1 MKKVIIA
8 LILIFSL
15 SLCSCQSALSFL
27 DQNADATESEIES
40 ESAKILSVLSKLN
53 NVTNGEEL
61 VEFSKTYFENS
72 TLDDYL
78 AGKDET
84 EIVLVL
90 KVLKNIKFDSVYD
103 DTLQYSVI
111 STDSIF
117 NYLQNDQTFVK
128 EFNNLSTI
136 GISEKELRD
145 YVIQY
150 LCRVLDDAELKE
162 KTEEL
167 SVEIKFSGE
176 KLSSDVFLVQLSDS
190 YLTKLLERIKT
201 SEFVEINEESEI
213 NLGDVNLEK
222 GKGLVLPYSISDDSG
237 NLINSVKI
245 FVKINEVLEDE
256 DALERLNELSPMN
269 SSINVDY
276 SKNKLTYVSYNIY
289 NNSGS
294 DLTYN
299 NKFIA
304 VDASGNSY
312 TLPLGSVFGT
322 TSDTI
327 IKNKTEVTLD
337 VAIISPI
344 NANVGY
350 YDNASKNFYKLED
363 VD

>member
-1 MKKVIIA
+1 MKKFIIF
-8 LILIFSL
+8 LLLGISL
-15 SLCSCQSALSFL
+15 GLCSCQSALSFL
-27 DQNADATESEIES
+27 DQNAETTESEIES
-40 ESAKILSVLSKLN
+40 EFDKILNVLSKLDD
-53 NVTNGEEL
+53 VTNGEEL

-84 EIVLVL
+84 EIALIL
-90 KVLKNIKFDSVYD
+90 KVLKNTKFDSVYEG
-103 DTLQYSVI
+103 TLQYSVI

-117 NYLQNDQTFVK
+117 NYLQNDQNFVK

-136 GISEKELRD
+136 GISEKELKD

-150 LCRVLDDAELKE
+150 LCRVLDGTELKD

-190 YLTKLLERIKT
+190 YLTQLLERIKT

-222 GKGLVLPYSISDDSG
+222 GKGLVLPYSILDDSG
-237 NLINSVKI
+237 NLINSIKI
-245 FVKINEVLEDE
+245 FVKINEILEDE
-256 DALERLNELSPMN
+256 DALERLNGLSPMN
-269 SSINVDY
+269 SGINVDY
-276 SKNKLTYVSYNIY
+276 SKDKLTYVNYSIY

-294 DLTYN
+294 DVTYN

-304 VDASGNSY
+304 VDAGGNAY

-322 TSDTI
+322 TSDTV

-337 VAIISPI
+337 VAIISPT